1 MSYSGTGYHGMQL
14 TEDMKT
20 IEGELF
26 SAFVAAGAISKWNA
40 MDPKK
45 SSLVRC
51 ARTDKGVH
59 AGGNVVSLKLIIE
72 DPDVVKKINENLSPQ
87 IRVWGVEVTNKSFSA
102 YHMCDSRI
110 YEYLIPTHCFIPP
123 HPSTFLAKKLREI
136 AEEKGDLEN
145 YNKRQADMEGYWD
158 KIDDEFIKPILERLP
173 EDVRQDVQDALC
185 IKDEKP
191 TTSTGEQ
198 NPESNFSNPE
208 PNPETTET
216 DPEPESTA
224 PEPADSTS
232 TEPQSKKPDAR
243 TLSIN
248 AAIKEIRAAYFKAK
262 KTFRIPPERVQR
274 VNETLAQYVGTR
286 NFHNYTIQK
295 AYNDPSAKRHIKSFK
310 VAADPIIING
320 TEWLSLKVHGQS
332 FMMHQIRKMVAMV
345 ALIVRCGSD
354 SELIKQSYE
363 AERIPIPKAP
373 GLGLLLERPIFDVY
387 NNKAATQFGKEPI
400 DFSKYEEQIR
410 GFKQREIYERI
421 FREEEETNT

>member
-1 MSYSGTGYHGMQL
+1 
-14 TEDMKT
+14 
-20 IEGELF
+20 
-26 SAFVAAGAISKWNA
+26 

-72 DPDVVKKINENLSPQ
+72 DPDVVKKINDNLSSQ
-87 IRVWGVEVTNKSFSA
+87 IRVWGIEVTNKSFSS

-123 HPSTFLAKKLREI
+123 HPSTFLAKKIQEI

-145 YNKRQADMEGYWD
+145 YKKRQAEMDGYWD
-158 KIDDEFIKPILERLP
+158 KVDDEFIKPILERLP

-185 IKDEKP
+185 IKDKSERP
-191 TTSTGEQ
+191 
-198 NPESNFSNPE
+198 
-208 PNPETTET
+208 
-216 DPEPESTA
+216 
-224 PEPADSTS
+224 STS
-232 TEPQSKKPDAR
+232 TEEQKVKTESSEEAEAKPAATETEEVKEEGENKEGQSKKPDPR
-243 TLSIN
+243 TLSIT

-262 KTFRIPPERVQR
+262 KTFRIPPDRAKR

-286 NFHNYTIQK
+286 NYHNYTIQK
-295 AYNDPSAKRHIKSFK
+295 SYNEASAKRHIKSFQ

-345 ALIVRCGSD
+345 ALIVRCGAEVD
-354 SELIKQSYE
+354 LINKSYGRD
-363 AERIPIPKAP
+363 RIPIPKAP

-387 NNKAATQFGKEPI
+387 SNKSATQFGKNPI
-400 DFSKYEEQIR
+400 DFSKYEEEIKE
-410 GFKQREIYERI
+410 FKQREIYERI
-421 FREEEETNT
+421 FREEEETNTYVG